1 MKKALL
7 TDDECWLRV
16 QARDASADGRFV
28 FAVRTTGVFC
38 RPSCRSK
45 RALRKN
51 VRFFANAQQALD
63 AGFRPCKRC
72 QPDNARAQ
80 QRRLDEI
87 ACARDAGNAGV
98 SGAGGGDESVSSA
111 PFV

>member
-1 MKKALL
+1 MMKKALL

-80 QRRLDEI
+80 QRRLDKI
-87 ACARDAGNAGV
+87 ACACRLLEQETPVTLASLAQ
-98 SGAGGGDESVSSA
+98 A
-111 PFV
+111 